1 MGRTHQ
7 VVICG
12 AGITGVSAAYF
23 LAKAGVRDIL
33 LVDERPPLTLTS
45 DRSTECY
52 RNWWPDAEMLAL
64 MNRSIDLMEGLA
76 DESGNI
82 FHMNRR
88 GYLYVTGDKNK
99 IPDLIKRSNRT
110 LRLAQGGVSN
120 LGAGQLRIHSSD
132 ASTHSTSSPV
142 PAALAQAGQAY
153 QPSAPEGFHNQNSG
167 ADILLGSDL
176 IRKHFPYLT
185 EDAVAALHVR
195 RAGWLSAQQLGMY
208 LLKTARRLGVGFESA
223 RVEAVDAA
231 NGRVNGVRLGN
242 GKRINCPIFVNAT
255 GPYLKQVGK
264 MLGLEIPVHTE
275 LHLKVAFKDQ
285 LGIVGRDA
293 PLLIWDDA
301 QSLPWTDDER
311 EALTE
316 DADTKWLT
324 EPFPAGAHTRPE
336 GAGESQT
343 ILMLWEYKTRMLDP
357 IFPPPLDEQYPEL
370 AMRGMSAML
379 PGLKQYFNKMPKPQL
394 DGGYYTRTRENR
406 LLAGPLN
413 VEGAYVIGA
422 VSGYGIM
429 SACAAGELLAAH
441 IAKMSLP
448 SYASAF
454 SPARYDDPE
463 YQKKLEN
470 WGESGQL

>member
-1 MGRTHQ
+1 MTRQHQ

-12 AGITGVSAAYF
+12 AGITGVSAAYH

-45 DRSTECY
+45 NRSTECY

-64 MNRSIDLMEGLA
+64 MNHSIDLMEGLA

-88 GYLYVTGDKNK
+88 GYLYVTADKNK
-99 IPDLIKRSNRT
+99 IPELIERSNRT
-110 LRLAQGGVSN
+110 SS
-120 LGAGQLRIHSSD
+120 LGAGQLRIHSSEV
-132 ASTHSTSSPV
+132 ST
-142 PAALAQAGQAY
+142 Y
-153 QPSAPEGFHNQNSG
+153 QPVLADGFHNQPTG
-167 ADILLGSDL
+167 ADILLGNDL
-176 IRKHFPYLT
+176 IHKHFPYLT
-185 EDAVAALHVR
+185 DDAVAALHVR

-208 LLKTARRLGVGFESA
+208 LLETARRLGVGFESA
-223 RVEAVDAA
+223 RVEAVDTA
-231 NGRVNGVRLGN
+231 NGRVTGVRLGD
-242 GKRINCPIFVNAT
+242 GERIGCPIFVNAA

-264 MLGLEIPVHTE
+264 MLGLEIPVYTE

-311 EALTE
+311 EALAE

-324 EPFPAGAHTRPE
+324 ETFPAGAHTRPE
-336 GAGESQT
+336 GAGENQT
-343 ILMLWEYKTRMLDP
+343 ILMLWEYKTCEIEP
-357 IFPPPLDEQYPEL
+357 IFPPPLDEQYPET
-370 AMRGMSAML
+370 AMRGMSTML

-406 LLAGPLN
+406 LLAGPLS

-441 IAKMSLP
+441 IAEMSLP
-448 SYASAF
+448 SYAFAF
-454 SPARYDDPE
+454 SPARYDDPK
-463 YQKKLEN
+463 YQRKLEN
-470 WGESGQL
+470 WGDSGQL